1 MDILPISAMTYL
13 EWNNRLA
20 DHFFSPAK
28 AGRKVHLFATQELI
42 EKIGQASGEGF
53 ANFVEA
59 VKAGPAWAHRS
70 GLCQRALEALH
81 GWRDRNLQVPP
92 YIAYL
97 SLFVIAGGIE
107 ENFPA
112 HSYYRRLRKV
122 IGEEPEPRA
131 LPSFDKMFALWDD
144 LERWSNVD
152 QGGERG
158 IFQTRWFGELI
169 YVGVPRAQTLLSEE
183 ELHRLPL
190 IFARAGLD
198 PTAIPSERE
207 IPNIIVGEGREFLRN
222 RTLRT
227 LRSSA
232 ESDAESR
239 QALIEAIAEEL
250 REWDGETFEATDTSG
265 ESVSYQTGALRLCC
279 DLDRTAGKLRMS
291 FRARI
296 PAEFPEEGLL
306 LHPAQSDGGPV
317 DRASEFV
324 CEEWGH
330 GWSCALEM
338 DSEMVDA
345 SQFDWERS
353 FQLTDTGNDWRLRFF
368 GSRIR
373 ILVDGRGEGLPG
385 LVEVRRLPSQ
395 SKFYLLV
402 SPADGDRI
410 NSWGESSCDAWEEL
424 TLSGGLPLGWRAFS
438 AAKART
444 DESIRDVYPA
454 LALPVNVALSLQG
467 GIRVS
472 RGNRY
477 FDFAPPAVAVEG
489 QNIDRLLFNQVEAGP
504 PDELGQVRIPPD
516 LPTLPGNEPGTVLIE
531 ARRGEQTLDR
541 RTLYLARGGWSW
553 TSSPDG
559 FSLSSFGETA
569 DEVSGLPSV
578 RGAQVEAMT
587 VAEFDFASALSV
599 VEHGSIHYV
608 GREAGQIVHWPAEPI
623 PEDWSP
629 VWVIVSKRRG
639 EVIFCGASP
648 GVATPIRGVSH
659 DRKKLKTWKDF
670 LWTRRK
676 QLRPPAHVRLRKLWQ
691 SYQEIARDV

>member
-1 MDILPISAMTYL
+1 MTYL
-13 EWNNRLA
+13 EWNDRLA
-20 DHFFSPAK
+20 EHFFSPGK

-42 EKIGQASGEGF
+42 EKIGQPSGDDF

-59 VKAGPAWAHRS
+59 VKTGPPWVRRS
-70 GLCQRALEALH
+70 GLCQRALEAVH
-81 GWRDRNLQVPP
+81 GWRNRNLALPP

-97 SLFVIAGGIE
+97 ALFVIAGGIE
-107 ENFPA
+107 ENYPA

-122 IGEEPEPRA
+122 IGEVPEAKA

-152 QGGERG
+152 QGGDRG

-207 IPNIIVGEGREFLRN
+207 IPKIIVNEGREFLSN

-227 LRSSA
+227 LRSTA

-250 REWDGETFEATDTSG
+250 RDWDGETFETTDASG

-279 DLDRTAGKLRMS
+279 DLDRTAGRVRMS

-296 PAEFPEEGLL
+296 PGEFPEEGLL
-306 LHPAQSDGGPV
+306 LYPVPPDCASV

-324 CEEWGH
+324 CEEWGR
-330 GWSCALEM
+330 GWSCALETGAGA
-338 DSEMVDA
+338 VDA
-345 SQFDWERS
+345 AHFDWERP
-353 FQLTDTGNDWRLRFF
+353 FQVADTGNDWRLRFS
-368 GSRIR
+368 GSRVR
-373 ILVDGRGEGLPG
+373 ILIDGSGEGLPG

-402 SPADGDRI
+402 SPGDGERI
-410 NSWGESSCDAWEEL
+410 NAWGAASCDAWEEL
-424 TLSGGLPLGWRAFS
+424 ILSGGLPLGWRAFS

-444 DESIRDVYPA
+444 DESIRDLYPA

-489 QNIDRLLFNQVEAGP
+489 QNIDRLLFNEVDAGP
-504 PDELGQVRIPPD
+504 PNELGQIRIPPD
-516 LPTLPGNEPGTVLIE
+516 LPALPGNEPGTVLIE
-531 ARRGEQTLDR
+531 ARRGDQTLDR

-553 TSSPDG
+553 TTPRDG

-569 DEVSGLPSV
+569 DEVSGRPSV
-578 RGAQVEAMT
+578 RGAHVAAIT
-587 VAEFDFASALSV
+587 VAEFDFAGAMPV
-599 VEHGSIHYV
+599 IEHGSIHYV
-608 GREAGQIVHWPAEPI
+608 GREAGQIVHWPAEPM
-623 PEDWSP
+623 PDDWSP
-629 VWVIVSKRRG
+629 VWVIVSRRRG
-639 EVIFCGASP
+639 EVIFCGASAA
-648 GVATPIRGVSH
+648 GATPIRGVSR

-670 LWTRRK
+670 LWARRK
-676 QLRPPAHVRLRKLWQ
+676 QLRPPAHVTLRKLWQ